1 MKTNIEESYILREY
15 YKGFRPEQ
23 VDLIKIKEKINKVNR
38 ESILSYVVE
47 QDNQIYNLIA
57 ENYQNTYEIL
67 DKITEHINSLNLKKT
82 NSSKNID
89 DVYYQFR
96 YNNSDDEEKT
106 NNTTMT
112 INNLDNIS
120 TEPVS
125 IVKINMILNQNQNK
139 LQQYSNEITARNNV
153 IKKKKTSIE
162 EKQKYLDEIQ
172 KEKDFYI
179 ESLDE
184 KYVITDMINNFQY
197 EILEILLTKYISI
210 PQSEINNENNIQLSQ
225 EEKKFILIQNF
236 NKLSPKEI
244 KKELYK
250 IDSEKFINYS
260 YDRLTEIKKSIDAI
274 NKSMLESD
282 NEKDKENDFFYF
294 LVKSL
299 RGIIDVTNTKN
310 EILIENEL
318 INQETE
324 TIQQINEKI
333 KELKVKI
340 KSFELA
346 KKEILNK
353 YENSSSTKI
362 KRQLTNKSSVS
373 KNESFVKKR
382 SEESNK
388 EDINELK
395 LLISEM
401 ENNYVA
407 LLKNLSK
414 KIIKPKNL
422 IRKPD
427 ANFLQSKIK

>member
-15 YKGFRPEQ
+15 FKGFRPQ
-23 VDLIKIKEKINKVNR
+23 PVDLVKIKEKINKVNR
-38 ESILSYVVE
+38 ESILSLVID

-67 DKITEHINSLNLKKT
+67 DKITEHINSLNLKKK
-82 NSSKNID
+82 NSSKNLD

-96 YNNSDDEEKT
+96 YNNSDDEET

-112 INNLDNIS
+112 INNSDNIS

-125 IVKINMILNQNQNK
+125 IVKINMILNQNRNK
-139 LQQYSNEITARNNV
+139 LQQYSNEITARNNI
-153 IKKKKTSIE
+153 IKKKKKSIE

-179 ESLDE
+179 ENLDE
-184 KYVITDMINNFQY
+184 KYVITEMINNNQY
-197 EILEILLTKYISI
+197 EILKLLFTKYISI
-210 PQSEINNENNIQLSQ
+210 PQSEISNENDTQLSQ
-225 EEKKFILIQNF
+225 EEKKFVLIQNF

-244 KKELYK
+244 KKELSK
-250 IDSEKFINYS
+250 IDSEKFINFS
-260 YDRLTEIKKSIDAI
+260 YDRLTEIKKNI
-274 NKSMLESD
+274 NEISKNISES
-282 NEKDKENDFFYF
+282 EKETDKENDFFYF
-294 LVKSL
+294 LIKAL
-299 RGIIDVTNTKN
+299 RGIIDVANTKN
-310 EILIENEL
+310 EIIIENEL

-324 TIQQINEKI
+324 TIENINDKI

-340 KSFELA
+340 QNFQIV

-353 YENSSSTKI
+353 YENSNSTKI
-362 KRQLTNKSSVS
+362 KRQPTNKSSGS
-373 KNESFVKKR
+373 KNESFVSKK

-395 LLISEM
+395 LLISQM

-422 IRKPD
+422 IRRPD